1 MRSLQIMNFEL
12 GYNIRFDSQNFSN
25 ISVLVRPIKETEN
38 CIMLNFD
45 KVLSVQKYEFIQNDG
60 TTVRL
65 KQYTYKVQFL
75 TKMEEERIIEQDFSG
90 GEEARIFES
99 TFFINDGYLAY
110 PNILE
115 YRQITKY
122 GNKPICERNED
133 AKAFCICKR
142 SKIKF

>member
-90 GEEARIFES
+90 GEEARIFEL
-99 TFFINDGYLAY
+99 TFLFNDVVPF

-115 YRQITKY
+115 IRQITKY
-122 GNKPICERNED
+122 GDKPICERNEN
-133 AKAFCICKR
+133 AKAFCVCKR